1 MTTQAPPSSERR
13 MERDLMVT
21 GEAVALEVVP
31 ATLALRLLS
40 GAIDYGLYFLGLFTS
55 LTTTVTVMET
65 TAPTANRAQVAVIGS
80 IIVLCWL
87 VIIPLSVE
95 LLSKGRSA
103 GRLVMGTRVVRDD
116 GGAIRWRHSLVRTLV
131 GIVEIWIF
139 MTFPALCSCIV
150 TKRGK
155 RLGDL
160 LAGTYVVRDR
170 HSIRDG
176 LPLIMPPELAVWAAG
191 IDLRRIP
198 GGLSL
203 ATRTFLQRAGS
214 MRPEYRQRVG
224 LELAQQIEQYVAPPP
239 PAGTHPERFLAAV
252 MVERRNREFVLE
264 MRDRAL
270 EDSVR
275 AEMARPAPGLGLSA
289 PASR

>member
-40 GAIDYGLYFLGLFTS
+40 GAIDYGLYALGLFIT
-55 LTTTVTVMET
+55 LTTLFVLEDIGVLG
-65 TAPTANRAQVAVIGS
+65 ANRVQLAVLVSAIMLS
-80 IIVLCWL
+80 WL
-87 VIIPLSVE
+87 VVVPLGVE
-95 LLSKGRSA
+95 LLSRGRSA

-116 GGAIRWRHSLVRTLV
+116 GGAVRWRHSLVRTLV
-131 GIVEIWIF
+131 GMVEIWIA
-139 MTFPALCSCIV
+139 MTVPALCSCIV

-160 LAGTYVVRDR
+160 LADTYVVRDR
-170 HSIRDG
+170 HGIRDG
-176 LPLIMPPELAVWAAG
+176 LPLIMPPELTAWAEGA
-191 IDLRRIP
+191 DLRRIP
-198 GGLSL
+198 GHLSL
-203 ATRTFLQRAGS
+203 ATRTFLQRAGG
-214 MRPEYRQRVG
+214 MHPGHRQRMG
-224 LELAQQIEQYVAPPP
+224 LELAQLIEQYVAPPP

-252 MVERRNREFVLE
+252 MVERRNRELVLE

-275 AEMARPAPGLGLSA
+275 TGTARPAPGPGRSA
-289 PASR
+289 SASG